1 MFHASFMTIPT
12 CFIHTLYRFDAF
24 SGTNLLTRCRSV
36 SSCFLLFLVPERLF
50 GQYSRNSTKRRP
62 NIIIHRDGPG
72 HRRGVRGEAWGPHTI
87 GPRRLASGRAGL
99 WGGHPVAPPAPPL
112 RLYKPFRS
120 KNAIPFDETPERL
133 QGRRR
138 HRETPI
144 RGTEV
149 SVPAPCRDGE
159 LPPEPSPSTP
169 PPSSSPLLIPMTR
182 RE

>member
-1 MFHASFMTIPT
+1 M
-12 CFIHTLYRFDAF
+12 
-24 SGTNLLTRCRSV
+24 
-36 SSCFLLFLVPERLF
+36 LFLVPEKLF

-72 HRRGVRGEAWGPHTI
+72 HRRRPGGEAQGPHTI
-87 GPRRLASGRAGL
+87 GPRGPAPVRAGL

-112 RLYKPFRS
+112 HLLKPFRP
-120 KNAIPFDETPERL
+120 KNAEKIDETPERL

-159 LPPEPSPSTP
+159 VPPEAISINATASAM
-169 PPSSSPLLIPMTR
+169 L

>member
-1 MFHASFMTIPT
+1 MPQCQFLFSAVFGSRKAVREIFSE
-12 CFIHTLYRFDAF
+12 FDETKTKHHN
-24 SGTNLLTRCRSV
+24 SPRRTRTPKGS
-36 SSCFLLFLVPERLF
+36 
-50 GQYSRNSTKRRP
+50 Q
-62 NIIIHRDGPG
+62 
-72 HRRGVRGEAWGPHTI
+72 RGGLGPHTI
-87 GPRRLASGRAGL
+87 GPRGPAPGRAGL

-112 RLYKPFRS
+112 RLYKPFRP
-120 KNAIPFDETPERL
+120 KNSIPIDETPERL

-159 LPPEPSPSTP
+159 VPPEAISIDATASIM
-169 PPSSSPLLIPMTR
+169 L